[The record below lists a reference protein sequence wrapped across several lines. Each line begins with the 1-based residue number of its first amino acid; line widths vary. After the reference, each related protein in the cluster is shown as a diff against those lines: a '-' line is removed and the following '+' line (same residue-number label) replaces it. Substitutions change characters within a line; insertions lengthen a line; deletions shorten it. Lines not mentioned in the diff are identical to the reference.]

1 MSKNHASP
9 RSRARMHARARARGH
24 HAWLAR
30 STSRPCMHGAYA
42 AVRRGACM
50 LLVLTLRVNQ
60 QQDQRGR
67 HRRSSL
73 LRATHP
79 PHPTYWLGANTS
91 LRLYHFPKGELAGS
105 RAGTGNLV
113 SARKENALESAEKR
127 SRITTVS
134 KYGLLHDRLLLR
146 SPWTESRS
154 GLEPRN
160 TSLRQSTREP

>member
-9 RSRARMHARARARGH
+9 RSRARMHARARARGK
-24 HAWLAR
+24 
-30 STSRPCMHGAYA
+30 CDMHGQLDLLVDHACIRAYA

-105 RAGTGNLV
+105 RAGKRNLV
-113 SARKENALESAEKR
+113 LTQKENA
-127 SRITTVS
+127 
-134 KYGLLHDRLLLR
+134 
-146 SPWTESRS
+146 
-154 GLEPRN
+154 
-160 TSLRQSTREP
+160 

>member
-1 MSKNHASP
+1 MGRVDQGRGSSLKNSTCRNHGRNLDKSKNHASP

-79 PHPTYWLGANTS
+79 PHPTYWLGPTRHYASTIFQKAS
-91 LRLYHFPKGELAGS
+91 SPARERAKGILY
-105 RAGTGNLV
+105 
-113 SARKENALESAEKR
+113 
-127 SRITTVS
+127 
-134 KYGLLHDRLLLR
+134 
-146 SPWTESRS
+146 
-154 GLEPRN
+154 
-160 TSLRQSTREP
+160 

>member
-73 LRATHP
+73 LRAVRAAAQPFGCPAIGVRYSPAHLSKKLP
-79 PHPTYWLGANTS
+79 PPSY
-91 LRLYHFPKGELAGS
+91 LAGRPGAS
-105 RAGTGNLV
+105 
-113 SARKENALESAEKR
+113 SAKLQ
-127 SRITTVS
+127 
-134 KYGLLHDRLLLR
+134 LLLLSR
-146 SPWTESRS
+146 NPRCIHSKGTETAAPGYSAS
-154 GLEPRN
+154 AAGH
-160 TSLRQSTREP
+160 